1 MIPLKLKKEQPGYLL
16 NSLLVPLLD
25 AAMTLKALDI
35 ADIEDIDN
43 AWRYGTGAPFGPFQI
58 LDVVGLKTAYN
69 ITLNKPDVNDEN
81 SVAYQIAQMLKKYID
96 ENKLGRGTKE
106 GFYKY

>member
-1 MIPLKLKKEQPGYLL
+1 MLH
-16 NSLLVPLLD
+16 LD
-25 AAMTLKALDI
+25 LSK
-35 ADIEDIDN
+35 
-43 AWRYGTGAPFGPFQI
+43 Y

-81 SVAYQIAQMLKKYID
+81 SVTYQIAQMLKKYID
-96 ENKLGRGTKE
+96 ENKLGIGTKE

>member
-16 NSLLVPLLD
+16 NSILVPLLD

-43 AWRYGTGAPFGPFQI
+43 AWRYGTGSPFGPFEI

-69 ITLNKPDVNDEN
+69 ITLNKPNVNDEK
-81 SVAYQIAQMLKKYID
+81 SVTYQIAQMLKKYID
-96 ENKLGRGTKE
+96 ENKLGIRTKE

>member
-43 AWRYGTGAPFGPFQI
+43 AWRYETGVPFGPFQI
-58 LDVVGLKTAYN
+58 IDVDGLKTAYN

-81 SVAYQIAQMLKKYID
+81 SVTYQNAQMLKKYID